1 MGAHQL
7 QTTTK
12 RKMTMNRKTLASLI
26 ALTILAA
33 CGKDEV
39 SFDTLETARKQ
50 ARENAEFNARKWRAD
65 TKLYADDLLI
75 SRGDSTQAPSCPQ
88 GDGWA
93 SMDIARATDG
103 QTLVKLK
110 CSTVSDSVGCRTE
123 GDFKGSPYANEDGTC
138 APLNRVPH
146 PLPKIGK

>member
-1 MGAHQL
+1 
-7 QTTTK
+7 
-12 RKMTMNRKTLASLI
+12 MNILKTSLI
-26 ALTILAA
+26 ALATGLFLSA

-39 SFDTLETARKQ
+39 SFETLETARKQ

-65 TKLYADDLLI
+65 TKLYANAILI
-75 SRGDSTQAPSCPQ
+75 ARGDSTQSSTCPQ

-93 SMDIARATDG
+93 SIDIAEADTG
-103 QTLVKLK
+103 QTLTKMK
-110 CSTVSDSVGCRTE
+110 CSTVSDSVGCRIDN
-123 GDFKGSPYANEDGTC
+123 DFKGSPYANEDGSC

>member
-1 MGAHQL
+1 MKTAII
-7 QTTTK
+7 TT
-12 RKMTMNRKTLASLI
+12 LI
-26 ALTILAA
+26 AVTLAA
-33 CGKDEV
+33 CSRDEV

-65 TKLYADDLLI
+65 TKLYADSILI
-75 SRGDSTQAPSCPQ
+75 SRGDSTQAPACPQ

-93 SMDIARATDG
+93 TIDIADAQTG
-103 QTLVKLK
+103 QTQAKLK
-110 CSTVSDSVGCRTE
+110 CSTVSDSVGCRVDN
-123 GDFKGSPYANEDGTC
+123 DFKSSPYANEDGTC